1 MNSII
6 NHVYNLAQE
15 EEFRKHVFSYISMN
29 SLINY
34 VYEFGSGRG
43 KLHKHINVTIF
54 NEFLK
59 YMFTSLAQE
68 EENFV
73 NT

>member
-29 SLINY
+29 SLN
-34 VYEFGSGRG
+34 
-43 KLHKHINVTIF
+43 
-54 NEFLK
+54 
-59 YMFTSLAQE
+59 
-68 EENFV
+68 
-73 NT
+73 

>member
-6 NHVYNLAQE
+6 NYVYEFGSGRGN
-15 EEFRKHVFSYISMN
+15 FRKHIYVSIFSMN

-43 KLHKHINVTIF
+43 KLV
-54 NEFLK
+54 
-59 YMFTSLAQE
+59 YMHYLYPCEPVVQPHLVSNLYLGGY
-68 EENFV
+68 
-73 NT
+73 